1 MSFCKLFPRLLAACF
16 VLSLLALSARA
27 QQAPARPRLTAESPQ
42 TTTTKQTDGRARLVN
57 DINAAPQDEDEE
69 DGAGESAESVEGFA
83 VPSNLGRVERL
94 MLTAIEERL
103 GTPYRMGATGPNRY
117 DCSGFVW
124 SVFQQAGVSFER
136 ATARGLWAEFAP
148 VAAGEQF
155 KFGTLVF
162 FRNLRHVGIVAD
174 ANGFFHASSHGVVYS
189 RFNDYW
195 TKRLSGFRRVPL
207 AQSRTLV
214 ASAGR

>member
-1 MSFCKLFPRLLAACF
+1 VCF
-16 VLSLLALSARA
+16 ALSLLALSARA
-27 QQAPARPRLTAESPQ
+27 QQADATRPRQAGVPPPPP
-42 TTTTKQTDGRARLVN
+42 TTTSTTNGRARLEN
-57 DINAAPQDEDEE
+57 DITAAPSEQDEADEADDFV
-69 DGAGESAESVEGFA
+69 DGFDA
-83 VPSNLGRVERL
+83 PSNLGHVEHA
-94 MLTAIEERL
+94 MLAAIEERL
-103 GTPYRMGATGPNRY
+103 GTPYRMGAVGPNRY

-136 ATARGLWAEFAP
+136 SSARSLWQEFAP
-148 VAAGEQF
+148 PVEGEKF

-174 ANGFFHASSHGVVYS
+174 ENGFFHASSHGVVYS

-195 TKRLSGFRRVPL
+195 MKRLTGFRRIPL
-207 AQSRTLV
+207 TQGQALI